1 MNFLYRSQAFRLPT
15 FSLLGRT
22 LPLCRAALITVLLLG
37 AAPAF
42 GAGGAGT
49 ALPSAALPSA
59 VPPAA
64 SPPSAAP
71 LSSAAQPL
79 TPAERAGA
87 AITPAPAAAFVPPVW
102 TALPFAG
109 MLLTLALFPLVAAHH
124 WERVQVPAS
133 LVWVALAL
141 GLMWASVPAG
151 GGFAALYGSKTLATL
166 EDYVA
171 FIVLLGTLY
180 VISGGIYFTGGV
192 PGTPGRNVAMLLLGS
207 VLANLIGTTGA
218 AMLLV
223 RPLIRDNLARKSQTH
238 VLVFLIFI
246 VCNVAG
252 LLTPIG
258 DPPLFLGFL
267 QGVPFFWTLKLWPL
281 WVFTVGVLLAVFYGI
296 DSWVAR
302 RDGLPERGAPEPLEL
317 HGWSNLLLL
326 AGVIGAVIL
335 SGMAHTSV
343 SFSLFGLH
351 EVHLE
356 SLLRDGVLVALA
368 LASLRLT
375 SRYARTQNGFSFA
388 PLREVAVLFFGIF
401 VTMAP
406 ALMLMQQ
413 RGAELGLGTPASYF
427 WFSGGLSSFLDNA
440 PTYMTFLAA
449 AQGTLGA
456 SHAIELTQSAA
467 GEAILAALSAG
478 SVFMGANTYI
488 GNGPN
493 FMVKAIAERG
503 GVPMPGFFG
512 YMLWSGT
519 ILLPLFGLVTWVFF
533 R

>member
-1 MNFLYRSQAFRLPT
+1 MTFL
-15 FSLLGRT
+15 FSFQRRT
-22 LPLCRAALITVLLLG
+22 LPLFCAALLLLLMMG

-42 GAGGAGT
+42 GQ
-49 ALPSAALPSA
+49 SAAHGPS
-59 VPPAA
+59 PAA
-64 SPPSAAP
+64 QPLTAAQP
-71 LSSAAQPL
+71 VTPVQPL

-87 AITPAPAAAFVPPVW
+87 AITPAPTSGFVPPVW

-124 WERVQVPAS
+124 WERVQAPAS
-133 LVWVALAL
+133 LLWVVLAL
-141 GLMWASVPAG
+141 GLMWASLPAG
-151 GGFAALYGSKTLATL
+151 TGFAAVYGSKTAATL

-180 VISGGIYFTGGV
+180 VISGGIYFSGGV

-207 VLANLIGTTGA
+207 VLANFVGTTGA

-223 RPLIRDNLARKSQTH
+223 RPMIRDNLGRKRQTH
-238 VLVFLIFI
+238 VIIFLIFI

-258 DPPLFLGFL
+258 DPPLFLGYL
-267 QGVPFFWTLKLWPL
+267 QGVPFFWTLKLLPQWG
-281 WVFTVGVLLAVFYGI
+281 FAVGVLLLVFYGI
-296 DSWVAR
+296 DSWIAR
-302 RDGLPERGAPEPLEL
+302 KDGLPEPEPVEPLEL
-317 HGWSNLLLL
+317 HGRSNLLLL

-335 SGMAHTSV
+335 SGTVHTGI
-343 SFSLFGLH
+343 SFSLFGLR
-351 EVHLE
+351 EIHLE
-356 SLLRDGVLVALA
+356 SLLRDAVLVTLA
-368 LASLRLT
+368 LASLRFT
-375 SRYARTQNGFSFA
+375 SRHARTQNGFNFA

-401 VTMAP
+401 VTMGP
-406 ALMLMQQ
+406 ALMLMQE

-427 WFSGGLSSFLDNA
+427 WYSGILSSFLDNA

-449 AQGTLGA
+449 AQGELGA
-456 SHAIELTQSAA
+456 AHAIELTRSAA
-467 GEAILAALSAG
+467 GEAVLAALSTG

-493 FMVKAIAERG
+493 FMVKAIAERS

-512 YMLWSGT
+512 YMVWSCA
-519 ILLPLFGLVTWVFF
+519 ILLPLFGLVTWLFF
-533 R
+533 L

>member
-1 MNFLYRSQAFRLPT
+1 MNFLL
-15 FSLLGRT
+15 FSRHLT
-22 LPLCRAALITVLLLG
+22 LPLFCAALIALSLLG

-42 GAGGAGT
+42 GEAAGPG
-49 ALPSAALPSA
+49 
-59 VPPAA
+59 
-64 SPPSAAP
+64 AAP
-71 LSSAAQPL
+71 AAQPL

-87 AITPAPAAAFVPPVW
+87 AITPAPAPAFVPPAW
-102 TALPFAG
+102 TALPFAA
-109 MLLTLALFPLVAAHH
+109 MLLTLAVFPLVAAQH
-124 WERVQVPAS
+124 WERVQAPAS
-133 LVWVALAL
+133 LLWAALAL
-141 GLMWASVPAG
+141 GLMWASLPAG
-151 GGFAALYGSKTLATL
+151 TGFAAVYGGKTVATL

-180 VISGGIYFTGGV
+180 VLSGGIYFTGGV

-207 VLANLIGTTGA
+207 VLANLVGTTGA

-223 RPLIRDNLARKSQTH
+223 RPLIRDNLARKRQTH
-238 VLVFLIFI
+238 VIVFLIFI

-258 DPPLFLGFL
+258 DPPLFLGYL
-267 QGVPFFWTLKLWPL
+267 QGIPFFWTLKLWPQ
-281 WVFTVGVLLAVFYGI
+281 WAFTVGVLLLVFYGF
-296 DSWVAR
+296 DKWLAH
-302 RDGLPERGAPEPLEL
+302 RDGLPAQQPAERLEL

-335 SGMAHTSV
+335 SGSVHTGV

-351 EVHLE
+351 EVRLE
-356 SLLRDGVLVALA
+356 SLLRDAVLVGLA
-368 LASLRLT
+368 LVSLRFT
-375 SRYARTQNGFSFA
+375 SRHARTQNGFSFA

-413 RGAELGLGTPASYF
+413 RGAELGLGSPASYF
-427 WFSGGLSSFLDNA
+427 WFSGILSSFLDNA

-456 SHAIELTQSAA
+456 SHAIELTRSAA
-467 GEAILAALSAG
+467 GESVLAALSAG

-493 FMVKAIAERG
+493 FMVKAIAERS

-512 YMLWSGT
+512 YMVWSCA
-519 ILLPLFGLVTWVFF
+519 ILLPLFGLVTWLFF
-533 R
+533 A